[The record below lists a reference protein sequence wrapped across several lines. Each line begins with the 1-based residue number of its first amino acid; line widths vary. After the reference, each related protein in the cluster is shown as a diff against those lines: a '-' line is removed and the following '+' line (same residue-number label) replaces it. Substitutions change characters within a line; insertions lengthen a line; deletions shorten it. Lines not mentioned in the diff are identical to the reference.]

1 MKSTACTCAAPASA
15 SARVKRPMPAP
26 SSSTRRPASDGGSS
40 PAQPDQRS
48 QRTAAPGSGQRSAGY
63 RGCAGRIDSRRTRAG
78 YRGCA
83 GRAAT
88 DRGAAQRTHDL
99 RPLGCVELPR
109 FRVQHHG
116 LQRRL
121 GGVLRP
127 VRFLGA
133 RDSAARQPPSVAQG
147 SPRRTS
153 RPRPRARAPTD
164 SVTSERASKCAA
176 VQHAR
181 RRARS
186 PGRRMQ
192 CRCAAAREAA
202 ASRTMAARSSSGGC
216 WAPLSASVAALA
228 CEAAAEAAG
237 SAAAASIPVLARAQ
251 TERRRPAQARE
262 GRVGCARLAV
272 SRTGSRPR
280 GAHFGAP
287 RAETTRGEACSTAKR
302 PVRVSL
308 IIKCAMRP
316 AGVAPHRPAAPNAA
330 SKSPPLTSPPT
341 AAQPAT
347 PATHSPREPV
357 RGPGGSAAHA
367 DASAKRSMRARSRS
381 GTGCSASTQ
390 GAGVGA
396 GFGGTAAVTASDDRA
411 LVKASRR
418 AAMTA
423 SACRCRT
430 SIACKAPSSAVCLA
444 SLAAAEPCCGATAMA
459 GMPER
464 MRSPC
469 SVTAERMD
477 ASARLRLEGS
487 TTSCVPRKSTVLTA
501 SWPHVPYVATLRD
514 ASAYTCA
521 AQRSSVSSMFAA
533 LTQPRRS
540 AVQRATRLLLLV
552 PLAQRVHKAH
562 EACIHVLFGV
572 TQRPPRSSLL
582 RLHRVLRLQQL
593 REARHVASGPGRLA
607 LRGRA
612 QQRPSALHALQKSQ
626 AAQTAGSSRAAP
638 PQATDL

>member
-48 QRTAAPGSGQRSAGY
+48 QRTAAPGSGHSSAGY

-88 DRGAAQRTHDL
+88 DRGTAQRTHDL

-176 VQHAR
+176 VRHAR

-262 GRVGCARLAV
+262 GRVGFARLAE
-272 SRTGSRPR
+272 G
-280 GAHFGAP
+280 
-287 RAETTRGEACSTAKR
+287 
-302 PVRVSL
+302 
-308 IIKCAMRP
+308 
-316 AGVAPHRPAAPNAA
+316 
-330 SKSPPLTSPPT
+330 
-341 AAQPAT
+341 
-347 PATHSPREPV
+347 
-357 RGPGGSAAHA
+357 
-367 DASAKRSMRARSRS
+367 
-381 GTGCSASTQ
+381 
-390 GAGVGA
+390 
-396 GFGGTAAVTASDDRA
+396 
-411 LVKASRR
+411 
-418 AAMTA
+418 
-423 SACRCRT
+423 
-430 SIACKAPSSAVCLA
+430 
-444 SLAAAEPCCGATAMA
+444 LAAARCSLWSAPSGDDRRCPARGLGDDSSATCACVSHSQMRNASSWCGSS
-459 GMPER
+459 
-464 MRSPC
+464 SPC
-469 SVTAERMD
+469 R
-477 ASARLRLEGS
+477 
-487 TTSCVPRKSTVLTA
+487 
-501 SWPHVPYVATLRD
+501 
-514 ASAYTCA
+514 
-521 AQRSSVSSMFAA
+521 AQRRQQEPAA
-533 LTQPRRS
+533 DEP
-540 AVQRATRLLLLV
+540 ANCRAAGNASD
-552 PLAQRVHKAH
+552 PLAA
-562 EACIHVLFGV
+562 
-572 TQRPPRSSLL
+572 
-582 RLHRVLRLQQL
+582 
-593 REARHVASGPGRLA
+593 
-607 LRGRA
+607 
-612 QQRPSALHALQKSQ
+612 
-626 AAQTAGSSRAAP
+626 
-638 PQATDL
+638 